1 MIINANEFLEMPKSA
16 LIVWWMNENATVY
29 SFTKQTRTVECLIF
43 ARALVHEFRKAP
55 FHDNKSR
62 EI

>member
-1 MIINANEFLEMPKSA
+1 MVINANEFMEMLKSA

-29 SFTKQTRTVECLIF
+29 SFTERTRTVEYLIF
-43 ARALVHEFRKAP
+43 ARALVHEFHEAP
-55 FHDNKSR
+55 FRDNKSR